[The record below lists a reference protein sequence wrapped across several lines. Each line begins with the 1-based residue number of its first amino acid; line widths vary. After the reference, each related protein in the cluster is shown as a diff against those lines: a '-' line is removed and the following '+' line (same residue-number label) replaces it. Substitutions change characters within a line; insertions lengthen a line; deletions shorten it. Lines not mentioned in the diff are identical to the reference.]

1 MGTGGMEVDLGMG
14 PEASGL
20 QTGVVT
26 LLHNVIIAGD
36 EQRRVWFAQY
46 LKCMQQKVHT
56 NIHGFIFREIVKLGL
71 VNCKL
76 SMSDHSGGM

>member
-56 NIHGFIFREIVKLGL
+56 NIHSFIFREIAKLGM

>member
-56 NIHGFIFREIVKLGL
+56 NIHGFMFREIAKLGL

-76 SMSDHSGGM
+76 SMFDHSGGM